1 MSRIL
6 AVGCLFCAL
15 AAAQTLSVEKLK
27 GFIESSVKLKTPDK
41 QVAAYLKHIQL
52 SDKLDDRT
60 IEDLQST
67 GAGPQT
73 VAALKVLADASKGLA
88 AEASA
93 LPPTPKPAV
102 VPITPLSAADQEK
115 VLQEMREYA
124 LDYTSHLPNYICD
137 QLVRRSVAPAGTE
150 SWHQVDTVQIKL
162 TYFEQHEKYQV
173 TMMNNKMVDNI
184 SLESLQGATS
194 EGEFGSMMRAIFEP
208 RSQTDFQWER
218 WGTLRG
224 KRVHVFSYR
233 VAQPNSNW
241 TITYEKSTHITPG
254 YHGLIY
260 ADKEF
265 PSIMRITLEADDIPA
280 SFPVQKANTLLDY
293 DFVDISGHQFVLP
306 LYSKMEMRAGS
317 ELSRNETQFKLY
329 RKYEAESKIILDTP
343 ATPPK

>member
-1 MSRIL
+1 MRRIL
-6 AVGCLFCAL
+6 AVACLFCAL
-15 AAAQTLSVEKLK
+15 TAAQTLSVEKLK

-41 QVAAYLKHIQL
+41 QVAAYLKHVQL

-60 IEDLQST
+60 IEDLQGA

-73 VAALKVLADASKGLA
+73 VAALKALADSSKSLT
-88 AEASA
+88 AEAPA
-93 LPPTPKPAV
+93 APKATA
-102 VPITPLSAADQEK
+102 VPIPPLSAADQEK

-137 QLVRRSVAPAGTE
+137 ELVRRSVAPAGSE
-150 SWHQVDTVQIKL
+150 SWHQIDTVLIKL

-173 TMMNNKMVDNI
+173 TMVNNKMVDNV
-184 SLESLQGATS
+184 SLKSLQGATS

-208 RSQTDFQWER
+208 RTQTDFQWER

-233 VAQPNSNW
+233 VAQPNSSW
-241 TITYEKSTHITPG
+241 TITYEKSAHITPG

-265 PSIMRITLEADDIPA
+265 PSIMRITLEADDIPS

-306 LYSKMEMRAGS
+306 LYSKMEMRAGA
-317 ELSRNETQFKLY
+317 EQSRNETQFKLY

-343 ATPPK
+343 NPPPPK

>member
-1 MSRIL
+1 MRRIF
-6 AVGCLFCAL
+6 AFACLFCAL
-15 AAAQTLSVEKLK
+15 AVAQTLSVEKLK

-60 IEDLQST
+60 IEDLQGI

-73 VAALKVLADASKGLA
+73 VAALKVLADSSKGLA
-88 AEASA
+88 ADT
-93 LPPTPKPAV
+93 PPPVPKPAA
-102 VPITPLSAADQEK
+102 VPIQPLSAADQEK
-115 VLQEMREYA
+115 VLGEMREYA
-124 LDYTSHLPNYICD
+124 SDYSSHLPNYICD
-137 QLVRRSVAPAGTE
+137 QVVRRSVAPAGTE
-150 SWHQVDTVQIKL
+150 SWHQADTVQIKL
-162 TYFEQHEKYQV
+162 TYFEQREKYQV
-173 TMMNNKMVDNI
+173 TMVNNKMVDNV

-194 EGEFGSMMRAIFEP
+194 EGEFGSMMKAIFEP
-208 RSQTDFQWER
+208 RTQTDFQWER

-233 VAQPNSNW
+233 VTQPNSNW
-241 TITYEKSTHITPG
+241 TITYEKSAHTTPG

-265 PSIMRITLEADDIPA
+265 PSIMRITLEADDIPT
-280 SFPVQKANTLLDY
+280 SFPVQTANTLLDY

-306 LYSKMEMRAGS
+306 LYSKMEMRTGS
-317 ELSRNETQFKLY
+317 ERSRNETQFKLY
-329 RKYEAESKIILDTP
+329 RKYEAESKLILDTP